1 MLWQDVIDFV
11 ICLQLC
17 AVATAK
23 LHMLVQ
29 TKLISSSAEASFL
42 IGNLNLMVLK
52 AVRGNYNTNSYSI
65 LLPFLTIGK
74 YGKIW
79 HKT

>member
-1 MLWQDVIDFV
+1 MSENTQDLVYNTCTCIFF
-11 ICLQLC
+11 QLC

-23 LHMLVQ
+23 LHTLVQ

-52 AVRGNYNTNSYSI
+52 AVRGTQRFTLIFICLIS
-65 LLPFLTIGK
+65 
-74 YGKIW
+74 
-79 HKT
+79 

>member
-1 MLWQDVIDFV
+1 MYFF
-11 ICLQLC
+11 QLC

-23 LHMLVQ
+23 LHTLVQ

-52 AVRGNYNTNSYSI
+52 AVRGMQRFTLIYICLSFYLFHI
-65 LLPFLTIGK
+65 P
-74 YGKIW
+74 KI
-79 HKT
+79 KMFYYV